1 MTANNS
7 GLEMINHEYQI
18 LYRCTIPLCSRRWIT
33 RGTIYCV
40 CVCASIFV
48 FFLGMRPVYF
58 CAFIS
63 QISKQ
68 NKQKKTFLPDHNNN
82 AEEAKI
88 FFLKSISLYL
98 LFMCKI
104 STQLLFQNN
113 SCAILVLTYYGL
125 EHISIIPSFSWSKQ
139 ILYSSTRTRSVCSVS
154 PHSTLYL
161 TILSTQNNEPNSRT
175 ERM

>member
-1 MTANNS
+1 MHDSFVFKKMNNQRNN
-7 GLEMINHEYQI
+7 L
-18 LYRCTIPLCSRRWIT
+18 L
-33 RGTIYCV
+33 CV
-40 CVCASIFV
+40 CLCE
-48 FFLGMRPVYF
+48 YF
-58 CAFIS
+58 CFLLGNATCVFLCIYFS
-63 QISKQ
+63 NIKTKQ
-68 NKQKKTFLPDHNNN
+68 KKKTFLPDHNNN

>member
-1 MTANNS
+1 MCVFVRVFLFS
-7 GLEMINHEYQI
+7 SWECDLCISVHLFLKYQNK
-18 LYRCTIPLCSRRWIT
+18 T
-33 RGTIYCV
+33 
-40 CVCASIFV
+40 
-48 FFLGMRPVYF
+48 
-58 CAFIS
+58 
-63 QISKQ
+63 
-68 NKQKKTFLPDHNNN
+68 KQKKTFLPDHNNN

-104 STQLLFQNN
+104 RTQLLFQNN